1 MPIYFFKKKVYFCG
15 IDKINIMA
23 NTYKTAGVDIDAG
36 EEMVRQIVP
45 LVKSTHN
52 KNVLS
57 DIGLFGG
64 FYDANFQNIKQ
75 PVLVA
80 STDGVGTKLKI
91 AFLLNKHNTVGA
103 CLVNHCVNDIL
114 CCGAK
119 PLFFLD
125 YFATGKLNPSVA
137 VDVVKGFV
145 DACKEN
151 DCALIGGE
159 TAEMPSIYNENEYD
173 ISGTIVG
180 VVDKEKI
187 VNGNKIEAN
196 NILIGLESSGLH
208 TNGYSLARHILFPK
222 YDILQHIEELGTS
235 IGDAL
240 LTIHK
245 SYLKEVEPLVDKQI
259 LTGISHIT
267 GGGII
272 GNTSRIIPKHL
283 DIDIDWNSWN
293 IPPIFNFIK
302 NEGNVADIEMR
313 RTFNLGI
320 GMILITNEQNVNEIL
335 EKTKIHNPKII
346 GKIIN
351 K

>member
-1 MPIYFFKKKVYFCG
+1 M
-15 IDKINIMA
+15 D
-23 NTYKTAGVDIDAG
+23 NTYKAAGVDIDAG

-64 FYDANFQNIKQ
+64 FYDAKFPDISN

-91 AFLLNKHNTVGA
+91 AFLANKHNTVGS

-114 CCGAK
+114 CCGAR

-125 YFATGKLNPSVA
+125 YFATGKLIPSVA

-145 DACKEN
+145 EACKN
-151 DCALIGGE
+151 NNCALIGGE
-159 TAEMPSIYNENEYD
+159 TAEMPSFYNDNEYD

-180 VVDKEKI
+180 IVDKDKI
-187 VNGNKIEAN
+187 VNGEKIKDEDV
-196 NILIGLESSGLH
+196 LIGLQSSGLH

-222 YDILQHIEELGTS
+222 YDVNQYISELETTIS
-235 IGDAL
+235 ESL

-245 SYLKEVEPLVDKQI
+245 SYLNEVEPLVNKCL

-272 GNTSRIIPKHL
+272 GNTKRIVPKHL
-283 DIDIDWNSWN
+283 KMNIDWNSWDTL
-293 IPPIFNFIK
+293 PIFKFIQT
-302 NEGNVADIEMR
+302 EGNVTDEEMR
-313 RTFNLGI
+313 RAFNLGI
-320 GMILITNEQNVNEIL
+320 GMILVAKERDVNEIL
-335 EKTKIHNPKII
+335 ETTKIHNPKII